1 MKKTYIL
8 GNGGYAQEVF
18 EQIFLRNVISNFG
31 GFIILKGNKAFLIG
45 DEGVAPFTYPKDSA
59 FVLGTGNKTW
69 RKVFIEHFLKY
80 YDKTI
85 THWPNAIAGNAHIS
99 LSSQMG
105 IGNVF
110 NCFTMVNANA
120 IIGNFNQFNIY
131 SSSAH
136 DNLIG
141 NNNIISPY
149 SGLMGFTK
157 MGDDNFLG
165 ANVTI
170 TPKISIGNDNTVSA
184 GECVFDNMSD
194 REFFQSGIIRKKP

>member
-18 EQIFLRNVISNFG
+18 EQIFLRNVINNFG
-31 GFIILKGNKAFLIG
+31 GFIILKDNKAFLIG
-45 DEGVAPFTYPKDSA
+45 DEGVAPFTYPKESA
-59 FVLGTGNKTW
+59 FILGTGNKAW
-69 RKVFIEHFLKY
+69 RQLFIEHFLKY
-80 YDKTI
+80 YPKTI
-85 THWPNAIAGNAHIS
+85 THWPNAIATNAYIS

-110 NCFTMVNANA
+110 NCFASVNANSV
-120 IIGNFNQFNIY
+120 IGNFNIFNVY
-131 SSSAH
+131 SSSTH
-136 DNLIG
+136 DNSIG

-149 SGLMGFTK
+149 CGIMGFAK
-157 MGDDNFLG
+157 IGDDNFLG

-170 TPKISIGNDNTVSA
+170 TPKVLIGNDNTISA
-184 GECVFDNMSD
+184 GECVFDNMND